1 MFWLYVLIFIASL
14 GLFTL
19 AGKSLVT
26 SLSGIAEYLGWKE
39 FIIAFFLTAF
49 SVSMP
54 NFFIGIASAINKI
67 PELSLGDI
75 IGGNVIE
82 LTLLVAIG
90 GLISKQGLG
99 AQSRTVQGSSLFTI
113 FAAILPLILILD
125 GDLSRIDGILLILAF
140 VAYVLWIFQ
149 TKDRFT
155 KVYDEVKGPIGNQV
169 FFKCFLKFLFC
180 TAVLFLA
187 AQGIIKSSL
196 FFSSFFN
203 IPLTMVG
210 VLIISL
216 GNSIPDL
223 AFVVHAA
230 KKSEDWLILGDLM
243 GGTIITATLVL
254 GIVSLICP
262 IQMADPSS
270 MLVGRIFLIISALSF
285 FLFIKTDHEITKTEA
300 FFLLLIYVSFVV
312 TELSLTR

>member
-1 MFWLYVLIFIASL
+1 MFWFYALIFVASL

-19 AGKSLVT
+19 AGKSLVE
-26 SLSGIAEYLGWKE
+26 SLSGIAEFLGWKE
-39 FIIAFFLTAF
+39 FIVAFFLTAF

-75 IGGNVIE
+75 IGGNVVE
-82 LTLLVAIG
+82 LTLLVAVG
-90 GLISKQGLG
+90 GLISRQGLG

-113 FAAILPLILILD
+113 FTAILPLILILD
-125 GDLSRIDGILLILAF
+125 GNLSRTDGILLISAF
-140 VAYVLWIFQ
+140 IAYVLWIFQ
-149 TKDRFT
+149 LKDRFT
-155 KVYDEVKGPIGNQV
+155 KVYDEVKGPIGIQFFLKC
-169 FFKCFLKFLFC
+169 FFKFLIC

-223 AFVVHAA
+223 AFVIHAA

-262 IQMADPSS
+262 IQIVDPSS
-270 MLVGRIFLIISALSF
+270 MLIGRIFLIISALFF
-285 FLFIKTDHEITKTEA
+285 FLFIKTDHKITKTES
-300 FFLLLIYVSFVV
+300 FFLLLIYISFVAA
-312 TELSLTR
+312 ELSLTR

>member
-1 MFWLYVLIFIASL
+1 MFWIYALIFIASL
-14 GLFTL
+14 VLFAL
-19 AGKSLVT
+19 AGKSLVE
-26 SLSGIAEYLGWKE
+26 SLSRIAEFLGWKE
-39 FIIAFFLTAF
+39 FIVAFFLTAF
-49 SVSMP
+49 AVSLP
-54 NFFIGIASAINKI
+54 NFFIGIISAINKI
-67 PELSLGDI
+67 PELSLGEI
-75 IGGNVIE
+75 IGGNVVE

-90 GLISKQGLG
+90 GLFSRQGLG
-99 AQSRTVQGSSLFTI
+99 AHSRTVQDSSLFTI
-113 FAAILPLILILD
+113 FTAILPLILILD
-125 GDLSRIDGILLILAF
+125 GCLSRIDGILLIMTFIVYAC
-140 VAYVLWIFQ
+140 WIFR

-155 KVYDEVKGPIGNQV
+155 KVYDEVKGPIGIKV

-196 FFSSFFN
+196 FFSGFFN
-203 IPLTMVG
+203 VPLTLVG

-243 GGTIITATLVL
+243 GATIITSTLVL

-262 IQMADPSS
+262 IQVTNPSS
-270 MLVGRIFLIISALSF
+270 ILVGRIFLVISALSF
-285 FLFIKTDHEITKTEA
+285 LLFIRTDHKITKTEA
-300 FFLLLIYVSFVV
+300 FFLLLIYISFVA